1 MDHQQ
6 HRLENVGGR
15 LEAYRQAVAKI
26 LARGYA
32 IVRDATGRIVDS
44 AHGIAAGDALT
55 LIFHDGK
62 ITVTA
67 EDAAKQPRARPKK
80 PSSPDQG
87 SLL

>member
-1 MDHQQ
+1 MV
-6 HRLENVGGR
+6 RLGER
-15 LEAYRQAVAKI
+15 P
-26 LARGYA
+26 
-32 IVRDATGRIVDS
+32 
-44 AHGIAAGDALT
+44 GDALT

-80 PSSPDQG
+80 PPSPGQG

>member
-1 MDHQQ
+1 
-6 HRLENVGGR
+6 
-15 LEAYRQAVAKI
+15 LEAYRQAVAQV

-32 IVRDATGRIVDS
+32 IVRDATGKVIDS

-62 ITVTA
+62 LTVTA
-67 EDAAKQPRARPKK
+67 EDAAKHPRARPKK
-80 PSSPDQG
+80 PPSPGQG